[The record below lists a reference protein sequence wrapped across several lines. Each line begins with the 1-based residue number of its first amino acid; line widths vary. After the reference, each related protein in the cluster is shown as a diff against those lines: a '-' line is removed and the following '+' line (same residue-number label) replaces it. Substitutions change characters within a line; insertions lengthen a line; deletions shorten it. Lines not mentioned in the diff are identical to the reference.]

1 MFEVGKKLIARKHY
15 YDINTKHIL
24 KEGEV
29 CTIVRINLNSVVL
42 KTDKY
47 LFGLLLNPKEERYIW
62 SYFDKTEYLI
72 NLRLEKIN
80 KIKKCIR
87 LKK

>member
-1 MFEVGKKLIARKHY
+1 MFEVGKKLITRKHF
-15 YDINTKHIL
+15 YDLNTKHIL

-47 LFGLLLNPKEERYIW
+47 LFGPK
-62 SYFDKTEYLI
+62 
-72 NLRLEKIN
+72 
-80 KIKKCIR
+80 
-87 LKK
+87 